1 MAKKFLVSWIM
12 KYGIEAVIR
21 VSGDIYGWTQF

>member
-1 MAKKFLVSWIM
+1 MVKKFLVSWIM

-21 VSGDIYGWTQF
+21 VPDDIYGWT